1 MSGIIGRV
9 GAGLVVGGAIMVL
22 LNVGP
27 LIFLHKMNEGAVLTT
42 FLGALM
48 IAQGVVN
55 IAVAK
60 ELLRLSKERK

>member
-1 MSGIIGRV
+1 
-9 GAGLVVGGAIMVL
+9 
-22 LNVGP
+22 
-27 LIFLHKMNEGAVLTT
+27 MNEGAVLTT